1 MTRIHLKLAQKPFG
15 FIATDENGS
24 EVKMDNIG
32 TTKINFGVSPMQMLL
47 MGLAGCASIDVLL
60 ILAKQKQEVNNYNI
74 IINATKEKVSDFSIW
89 KSIEIDFFIS
99 GDIDEQKAKRAIDL
113 SLNKYC
119 SVAET
124 LRRAG
129 AEITYKLKLNQ

>member
-1 MTRIHLKLAQKPFG
+1 MTWINLKLAQKPYG
-15 FIATDENGS
+15 FITTDENGS

-32 TTKINFGVSPMQMLL
+32 TTKINFGVSPMQILL
-47 MGLAGCASIDVLL
+47 MGLAGCVSIDVLL
-60 ILAKQKQEVNNYNI
+60 ILGKQKQEVNNYNI
-74 IINATKEKVSDFSIW
+74 IINATKEKVSEFSIW
-89 KSIEIDFFIS
+89 KSIEIYFFIS
-99 GDIDEQKAKRAIDL
+99 GDIDEQKANRAIDL

-129 AEITYKLKLNQ
+129 AEITYKLKLN

>member
-1 MTRIHLKLAQKPFG
+1 MTRIHLKLAQKPYG
-15 FIATDENGS
+15 FITTDENGS